1 MAGFLTHRAMHLVLL
16 DVHIEERA
24 MNTDPIELI
33 DLGDAT
39 EETKQFLPLRV
50 FPDSVYFWGLVPNL
64 G

>member
-1 MAGFLTHRAMHLVLL
+1 
-16 DVHIEERA
+16 

>member
-1 MAGFLTHRAMHLVLL
+1 MHLVLF
-16 DVHIEERA
+16 DVQLEERA

-39 EETKQFLPLRV
+39 EETKQFLPIPA
-50 FPDSVYFWGLVPNL
+50 FPDSYYYWGLAPDL